1 MFCAGADLD
10 DPPGT
15 TPGERFGLPGV
26 LRSIVE
32 CPKPVIA
39 RVNGHVRAGGLGLVA
54 ACDIAVAP
62 FDATFAF
69 TEVRLGLVPAIVA
82 VFCQPLMQPRAFA
95 HYTLTGVPFDAAEAA
110 RARPGDPGRRS
121 HDASRPTIADDPRPA
136 AARRARR
143 RGPHQGA
150 CSASY
155 RRSTSTE
162 RLALTSS
169 ITATQ
174 FQSDDAVEGIAAFRD
189 KRLPAWARPR
199 GDDVARSVRI
209 REVGVRDGL
218 QSEAPLLVEQRVALI
233 ESLLAAG
240 VTHLEVAA
248 FVSPNAVPSM
258 AGAAEVVAAVGRAAG
273 GRACCARSQP
283 TRCGPR
289 RGVRR
294 RRADRHDLGLG
305 RRTTSATCT

>member
-1 MFCAGADLD
+1 MWKGLGRFPGAGGWTWERTPTVGLGMTQATVVQVGREGAVVTITLDSPAKRNALSATLLGQLAEALDAAAADPTVRAVVLTGAGTVFCAGADLD
-10 DPPGT
+10 DPPRT
-15 TPGERFGLPGV
+15 TPGERFGLPAV

-95 HYTLTGVPFDAAEAA
+95 HYTLTGVPFDAAEAVQHGLVTLA
-110 RARPGDPGRRS
+110 VDRTRLE
-121 HDASRPTIADDPRPA
+121 TMIAEILDQLLLAAPA
-136 AARRARR
+136 AVARTKALL
-143 RGPHQGA
+143 GELPTVDLDEG
-150 CSASY
+150 
-155 RRSTSTE
+155 
-162 RLALTSS
+162 LALTSA

-199 GDDVARSVRI
+199 G
-209 REVGVRDGL
+209 
-218 QSEAPLLVEQRVALI
+218 
-233 ESLLAAG
+233 
-240 VTHLEVAA
+240 
-248 FVSPNAVPSM
+248 
-258 AGAAEVVAAVGRAAG
+258 
-273 GRACCARSQP
+273 
-283 TRCGPR
+283 
-289 RGVRR
+289 
-294 RRADRHDLGLG
+294 
-305 RRTTSATCT
+305 

>member
-1 MFCAGADLD
+1 MRKGLGRSRERWPDVGADTYSRAGMTQATVVQVGRDEAVVTITLDSPAKRNALSATLLGQLAEALDAAAADPTVRAVVLTGAGTVFCAGADLD

-110 RARPGDPGRRS
+110 QHGLVTLAVDRTRLET
-121 HDASRPTIADDPRPA
+121 TIAEILDQLLLAAPAAVGRAPRP
-136 AARRARR
+136 
-143 RGPHQGA
+143 
-150 CSASY
+150 CSASC
-155 RRSTSTE
+155 RRSISTSG
-162 RLALTSS
+162 LALTSS

-199 GDDVARSVRI
+199 G
-209 REVGVRDGL
+209 
-218 QSEAPLLVEQRVALI
+218 
-233 ESLLAAG
+233 
-240 VTHLEVAA
+240 
-248 FVSPNAVPSM
+248 
-258 AGAAEVVAAVGRAAG
+258 
-273 GRACCARSQP
+273 
-283 TRCGPR
+283 
-289 RGVRR
+289 
-294 RRADRHDLGLG
+294 
-305 RRTTSATCT
+305 